1 MTDDPTYSV
10 SDAARE
16 LGVST
21 QTVYRWL
28 REGRLQEAR
37 DAAGKRRVTAASV
50 EARPQ
55 KRSPYERS
63 E

>member
-1 MTDDPTYSV
+1 MTDLSYSV

-28 REGRLQEAR
+28 REGRLVETR
-37 DAAGKRRVTAASV
+37 DAAGRLRVTAASV

-55 KRSPYERS
+55 KRSPYERRG
-63 E
+63 